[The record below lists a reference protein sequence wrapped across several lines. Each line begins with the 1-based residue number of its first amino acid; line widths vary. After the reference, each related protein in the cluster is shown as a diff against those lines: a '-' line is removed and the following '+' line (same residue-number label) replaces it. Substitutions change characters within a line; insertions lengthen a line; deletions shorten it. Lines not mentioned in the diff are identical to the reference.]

1 VAVSTESTFVV
12 PLIVGTAMVVKRSF
26 GTDVDELTRV
36 VVTYPGADAVTLTL
50 SRVPASAVP
59 TRYVDAVAPAIAVP
73 LRLHW

>member
-1 VAVSTESTFVV
+1 MPEN
-12 PLIVGTAMVVKRSF
+12 VGT
-26 GTDVDELTRV
+26 GTVANVNVGTEVDELTRV